1 MDDDKLT
8 LDLLLDSLCAQ
19 DRDIIVLWYIEG
31 YNLHEIAKII
41 RRKYKPKKALRM
53 DHRKIG
59 IRIHEILEK
68 LRENVRINRNIARN
82 GT

>member
-31 YNLHEIAKII
+31 YNLNEVAKII
-41 RRKYKPKKALRM
+41 RKNINPSQLCVW
-53 DHRKIG
+53 
-59 IRIHEILEK
+59 ILGK
-68 LRENVRINRNIARN
+68 LEEESTRF
-82 GT
+82 